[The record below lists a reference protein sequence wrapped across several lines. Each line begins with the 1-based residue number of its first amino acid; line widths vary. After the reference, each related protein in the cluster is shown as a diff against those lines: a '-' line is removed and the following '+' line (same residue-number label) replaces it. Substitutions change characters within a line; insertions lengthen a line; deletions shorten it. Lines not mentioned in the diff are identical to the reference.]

1 MTPEY
6 WQKIRRILD
15 EALDMEP
22 ARRPEYLKT
31 ACGGDPE
38 LYREVESLLEFD
50 NNGNDPLEDGAFS
63 FISAEAE
70 SPARPSLIGTQVGNY
85 LILDELGSGGMGS
98 VFLAERADGA
108 FSQQVALKLI
118 KRGMD
123 SDAVLGRFLNERR
136 ILASLEHPNI
146 ARLFDGGTTADGLPF
161 FAMECVRGKPVIE
174 YANDERLGV
183 EDRLRLFREI
193 CSAVSFAHQKLV
205 IHRDLKPSNILVGT
219 DGVPKLL
226 DFGIAKVL
234 DVETGGMATMTQQFV
249 LTPEYASPEQ
259 VRGEQ
264 LTTATDVYSLGVI
277 LYELLTGTRPFKT
290 SNQGFSEIV
299 RVICETAP
307 ARPSSVVHPASKVPG
322 TESDDQRIQKATP
335 RALRGDLDNIIL
347 KAIRKEPERRYSSV
361 EQFSADIRR
370 HLTGLPVT
378 ASSDSL
384 HYRAAKFIG
393 RHRFAV
399 AAAALVLLSL
409 LAGLFA
415 TLYQA
420 RIAQRERARAEQRFN
435 DVRQLANSFMFEI
448 NEKIDESPIKA
459 RELLVTRALE
469 YLDKLAQEAEGD
481 TELQLE
487 LATAYEKIGQ
497 VQAELFNP
505 GLGKSSEAIVSH
517 QKSLQIRERL
527 FDADRTNIARGL
539 DVINSRLY
547 VGDVFSMSGKLGE
560 ARGEYQKGVALGEDL
575 RPLAPES
582 TAVRISLGR
591 CYARLGQALLR
602 SGSLGS
608 SLEYYEKTLAL
619 YRDLHAA
626 DPADPVMKR
635 NLSVIYA
642 YIGYVKL
649 EMLQFDEAEA
659 YFRLELDIAKEML
672 ASDEN
677 NLQYRSSAS
686 NAYLWLGLAQAQAGK
701 FAESI
706 PNQQKALS
714 IQKAITESDPANFG
728 EQNALADCYLEIGRV
743 LTMKR
748 DFAAAAVSFGKAIEH
763 YEAVS
768 KSDKHNISAKRQI
781 VLTRRHLADNLTLKG
796 ETQKAFALYLQSL
809 KDYGELIQNDPDNT
823 EWQDD
828 LAVCNMRT
836 GENLIK
842 RNDRSAALPYFR
854 TAAALFE
861 KLVRESPENV
871 RLRRD
876 LESTQAN
883 INRLGDLAK
892 AR

>member
-6 WQKIRRILD
+6 WQKIRKILD

-22 ARRPEYLKT
+22 ARRPEYLEV
-31 ACGGDPE
+31 ACGGDRE

-50 NNGNDPLEDGAFS
+50 NNASDQLEEGVFS
-63 FISAEAE
+63 FITAEIE
-70 SPARPSLIGTQVGNY
+70 GPERPSLTGTHVGNY
-85 LILDELGSGGMGS
+85 LILEELGSGGMGT
-98 VFLAERADGA
+98 VYLAERADGA
-108 FSQQVALKLI
+108 YSQQVALKLI

-123 SDAVLGRFLNERR
+123 SEAVLGRFLNERR

-161 FAMECVRGKPVIE
+161 FAMECVRGKPIIE
-174 YANDERLGV
+174 YANDEELGI

-193 CSAVSFAHQKLV
+193 CSAVSYAHQKLV
-205 IHRDLKPSNILVGT
+205 IHRDLKPSNILVGP

-234 DVETGGMATMTQQFV
+234 DIETGGMATMTQQFA

-290 SNQGFSEIV
+290 ANTGYNEIV
-299 RVICETAP
+299 RVICETSP
-307 ARPSSVVHPASKVPG
+307 ARPSSIVHSASKRPG
-322 TESDDQRIQKATP
+322 AESDEEKIQRAANP

-361 EQFSADIRR
+361 EQFSEDIRR
-370 HLTGLPVT
+370 HLAGLPVT
-378 ASSDSL
+378 ASSDAL
-384 HYRAAKFIG
+384 RYRAAKFIG

-399 AAAALVLLSL
+399 AAAALVLVSL

-420 RIAQRERARAEQRFN
+420 RIASLERAKAERRFN

-469 YLDKLAQEAEGD
+469 YLDKLAGEAEGD
-481 TELQLE
+481 IELQLE

-505 GLGKSSEAIVSH
+505 GLGKSSQAIISH
-517 QKSLQIRERL
+517 QKSLLIRERL
-527 FDADRTNIARGL
+527 FEADRANIARGL

-547 VGDVFSMSGKLGE
+547 IGDVFSMSGRLGE
-560 ARGEYQKGVALGEDL
+560 ARNEYQKGVALGEDL
-575 RPLAPES
+575 RTLAPES
-582 TAVRISLGR
+582 AAVRVSLGR

-608 SLEYYEKTLAL
+608 SLEYYEKTLVL
-619 YRDLHAA
+619 YRELHAA
-626 DPADPVMKR
+626 NPADPVMKR
-635 NLSVIYA
+635 NLSVMYD

-686 NAYLWLGLAQAQAGK
+686 NAYLWLGLAQGELGK
-701 FAESI
+701 FSESI
-706 PNQQKALS
+706 PNQQTALS
-714 IQKAITESDPANFG
+714 IQKEITESDPANYG
-728 EQNALADCYLEIGRV
+728 EQNALADCYLEMGKV
-743 LTMKR
+743 LAMKR
-748 DFAAAAVSFGKAIEH
+748 DFDAAALSFGKAIEH

-768 KSDKHNISAKRQI
+768 RNDKQNISAKRQI
-781 VLTRRHLADNLTLKG
+781 VLTRRHLADNLTQKG
-796 ETQKAFALYLQSL
+796 ETQKALTLYLRSL

-836 GENLIK
+836 GENLVK
-842 RNDRSAALPYFR
+842 KNDRAAALPYFR
-854 TAAALFE
+854 SAAALFE
-861 KLVRESPENV
+861 KLARESPENL

-876 LESTQAN
+876 LERTLAN
-883 INRLGDLAK
+883 INKIGDSA
-892 AR
+892 